1 MKKTILSTLLIATVL
16 STSAQKLKDKFNQVT
31 GGGSNSEVTSGESGN
46 QFVEAEK
53 FLAGEKRNYFT
64 KNATG
69 DWINATDQK
78 SSAEKFYSSI
88 NKDASG
94 NVSEADGFKPNSQNN
109 PLFFSYNNEENIVLI
124 FLNGAAYKCD
134 IDLTNNK
141 VVEIRQMYATS
152 KMALINKNASLLES
166 LTNYIQTNK
175 SWYDDVKKAE
185 QEAQLKAKEEK
196 RAKESVDGLDVASIK
211 ILFSDNSKEI
221 QYNQRVQFSIEATL
235 KDGSKKV
242 TPGGSEYLSAY
253 SIKVD
258 GVEGD
263 IFNGGSI
270 FQDFLYVPNDVITIT
285 ASLKTNPKITS
296 KATLKMNHSLYVYSG
311 ESKEFSFGSRH
322 TTSNWDRSPDARI
335 EIKKVKNTLTNEDLI
350 AYKIYFG
357 ASTAPDIAFKTTE
370 NAKVTVH
377 TDATTSTT
385 GSVVSSND
393 KGYAAGNIKVI
404 MDPSVPE
411 SINFTTS
418 AKGGVR
424 KGANGTQGMTGA
436 DGKVETVKAKV
447 AW

>member
-1 MKKTILSTLLIATVL
+1 MKKTILSALLIATVF
-16 STSAQKLKDKFNQVT
+16 SVSAQKLKDKFSQVT
-31 GGGSNSEVTSGESGN
+31 GGGSQTEEISGETGN
-46 QFVEAEK
+46 QFIEAEK
-53 FLAGEKRNYFT
+53 FLAGEKRNYFI

-69 DWINATDQK
+69 DWINASDK
-78 SSAEKFYSSI
+78 AYAEKFYNAI
-88 NKDASG
+88 KKDESG
-94 NVSEADGFKPNSQNN
+94 NVSEADSFKPNSQIN
-109 PLFFSYNNEENIVLI
+109 PLFFSYNNDEKLVLI

-134 IDLTNNK
+134 IDLANNK
-141 VVEIRQMYATS
+141 VTEIRQMFATS

-185 QEAQLKAKEEK
+185 QEAQQKAKEEK
-196 RAKESVDGLDVASIK
+196 RAKESVEGLDVASIK
-211 ILFSDNSKEI
+211 IKFSEDAKEI

-235 KDGSKKV
+235 KDGSKKI
-242 TPGGSEYLSAY
+242 TPGNSEYLSAY

-258 GVEGD
+258 GVSAN
-263 IFNGGSI
+263 ILNGGTI

-285 ASLKTNPKITS
+285 ASLKSNPKITTQS
-296 KATLKMNHSLYVYSG
+296 TLKMDHSLYVYAG
-311 ESKEFSFGSRH
+311 DSKELSFGSRH
-322 TTSNWDRSPDARI
+322 TTSNWDRSPDARV
-335 EIKKVKNTLTNEDLI
+335 EIKKVKNTLNNEDLI

-357 ASTAPDIAFKTTE
+357 ASTEPDIALKVSANT
-370 NAKVTVH
+370 KVTVH

-385 GSVVSSND
+385 GSVVSSSD

-436 DGKVETVKAKV
+436 DGKIETVKAKV
-447 AW
+447 SW